1 MQRIQSL
8 YLHWSLEAKKKSTL
22 TNNLYQ
28 KHKFEMIN
36 GFKQFSTCQCA
47 KGNLVQRIPFL
58 HQELALGKKFS
69 KCYNYGGTAFF
80 AQATP
85 GGWGGYAIFFHAR
98 NFFPPPPWSHP
109 TVSLGQAERQSRHAY
124 MHRCMFHHSPEHI

>member
-8 YLHWSLEAKKKSTL
+8 YLYWSLEAKKKSTL

-69 KCYNYGGTAFF
+69 KCYNDGRTAFF

-85 GGWGGYAIFFHAR
+85 GGWGGVR
-98 NFFPPPPWSHP
+98 NFFPCAQFFSTPPWSGRL
-109 TVSLGQAERQSRHAY
+109 TTFFLSTAQ
-124 MHRCMFHHSPEHI
+124 

>member
-1 MQRIQSL
+1 M
-8 YLHWSLEAKKKSTL
+8 
-22 TNNLYQ
+22 
-28 KHKFEMIN
+28 
-36 GFKQFSTCQCA
+36 
-47 KGNLVQRIPFL
+47 VQRIPFL

-98 NFFPPPPWSHP
+98 NFFPPPHILHVWEGAGHLLCF
-109 TVSLGQAERQSRHAY
+109 LGGWFVRLR
-124 MHRCMFHHSPEHI
+124 

>member
-8 YLHWSLEAKKKSTL
+8 YLYWSLEAKKKSTL

-85 GGWGGYAIFFHAR
+85 GGWGGVR
-98 NFFPPPPWSHP
+98 NFFPCAQFFSTPPLITAPPELCVHNTSE
-109 TVSLGQAERQSRHAY
+109 SLGAKIFPPQ
-124 MHRCMFHHSPEHI
+124 